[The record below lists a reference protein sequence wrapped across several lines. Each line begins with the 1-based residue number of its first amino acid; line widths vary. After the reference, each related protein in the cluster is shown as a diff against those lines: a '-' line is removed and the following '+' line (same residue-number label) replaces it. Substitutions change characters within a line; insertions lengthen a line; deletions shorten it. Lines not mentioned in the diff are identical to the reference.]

1 MFPHLSDRAKAATA
15 YARLRAGRA
24 AAAAGDHRAAEEHL
38 AGAERIFGDLRATR
52 HLREIDAARAELT
65 VVRMPRP

>member
-1 MFPHLSDRAKAATA
+1 MVECARCGCGPGRPRSPPATT
-15 YARLRAGRA
+15 
-24 AAAAGDHRAAEEHL
+24 AAEEHL
-38 AGAERIFGDLRATR
+38 AAAERIFGDLRATR